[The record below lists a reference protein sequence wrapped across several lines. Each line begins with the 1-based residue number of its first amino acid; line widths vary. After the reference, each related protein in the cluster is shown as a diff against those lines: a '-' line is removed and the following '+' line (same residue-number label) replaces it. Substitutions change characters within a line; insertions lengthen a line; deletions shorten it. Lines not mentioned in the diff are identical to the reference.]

1 MMDAGISGV
10 GKGGA
15 GKDQAETRMVL
26 WQLSRRDVG
35 GREGLDLDK
44 ANTKRWSGLEREGER
59 TECPK
64 EGQRA
69 QKDTVS

>member
-15 GKDQAETRMVL
+15 GKDQAKTRMVAAKPAGC
-26 WQLSRRDVG
+26 G

-69 QKDTVS
+69 QKDTVN